1 MRRVFGV
8 ICAGS
13 FALAAG
19 SATAILPAA
28 ASPYSSMV
36 VFGDSLSDSGNAAI
50 AVGAT
55 APAITGNT
63 YIPSHPYLPSADF
76 SNGPVWA
83 SDVASALGVPL
94 LPSFIPGGTN
104 FAVGGATTGGPFPDA
119 RAALG
124 LIGGDVD
131 VTSTIQSTALSFAA
145 NIASIVTSLKAGGA
159 QHIIVWDTP
168 NIGLAPA
175 VAAGGIGAAMLG
187 SLLATDMNLALAGIL
202 AGDTGVSI
210 LRMPAAPSP
219 APIATPTSI
228 GTAFTRPRRPIR

>member
-1 MRRVFGV
+1 M
-8 ICAGS
+8 
-13 FALAAG
+13 
-19 SATAILPAA
+19 
-28 ASPYSSMV
+28 
-36 VFGDSLSDSGNAAI
+36 
-50 AVGAT
+50 GAT
-55 APAITGNT
+55 AQAITGNT
-63 YIPSHPYLPSADF
+63 YIPSHPYLRSADF

-104 FAVGGATTGGPFPDA
+104 FAVGGATTGGPFPSLVAQATTYLAGNVASSTALYVVEGGGNDA

-124 LIGGDVD
+124 LIGGGAD
-131 VTSTIQSTALSFAA
+131 VTSTIQSTVLSFAA

-168 NIGLAPA
+168 TSASRPPSRQGDR
-175 VAAGGIGAAMLG
+175 GAAMLG

-228 GTAFTRPRRPIR
+228 GTAFT